1 MTSLSDTYVN
11 QLISELRNCNSLGRF
26 LEEAE
31 ELLLSN
37 SLADSKDKV
46 RLITYI
52 KNNKRR
58 KDGQFLNKKEK
69 LQITIYRRYFVE
81 KWSKTQQE
89 KAA

>member
-26 LEEAE
+26 LKEAE

-37 SLADSKDKV
+37 SLADKDKV

-58 KDGQFLNKKEK
+58 KDCQFLNKKEK